1 MMLHLTPVG
10 TSHSLLAMFCIA
22 IGLIQLLRPKR
33 GPTHRARGYAFVYA
47 ALVADGTAMLLYR
60 FTGQFNI
67 FHVGAIVNF
76 VFVVLAIVPLLRNP
90 RPANWKL
97 QHYHF
102 IAWSYVGLIS
112 AALTEVIVRLSQPA
126 TRGLAWSLTAII
138 TALVTAIGYVLIQ
151 RYRPPPD
158 SRATVAAIQ
167 HDGALS

>member
-10 TSHSLLAMFCIA
+10 TIHSLLAMFCIA

-47 ALVADGTAMLLYR
+47 ALVADGTAMLVYR

-102 IAWSYVGLIS
+102 IAWSYVGLI
-112 AALTEVIVRLSQPA
+112 AAAVTEFIVRISHLA
-126 TRGLAWSLTAII
+126 TRDLAWAVTSVTAI
-138 TALVTAIGYVLIQ
+138 TVTAIGYVLIE
-151 RYRPPPD
+151 RYRPPSHPSPGD
-158 SRATVAAIQ
+158 TIQ
-167 HDGALS
+167 RDGAPI